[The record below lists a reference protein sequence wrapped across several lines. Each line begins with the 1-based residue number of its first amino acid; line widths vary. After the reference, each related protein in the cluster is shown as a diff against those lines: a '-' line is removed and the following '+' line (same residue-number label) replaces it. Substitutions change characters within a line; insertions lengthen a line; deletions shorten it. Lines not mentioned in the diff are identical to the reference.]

1 MEASKRV
8 SSWSV
13 QDVLE
18 WIQKC
23 YPSLV
28 GVLQKAIMKH
38 AISGRA
44 LLRLREHH
52 LHLLGVDAEDRQQEM
67 LQDLLLLR
75 VQEEVGELDDICS
88 VIHPSAGKVRV
99 TDILAGEE
107 ESMTRERM

>member
-88 VIHPSAGKVRV
+88 ECFPA
-99 TDILAGEE
+99 
-107 ESMTRERM
+107 